1 MENGVRKSSVWQKSC
16 PIQAVGCNNDSNA
29 WTPKQCVRAQ
39 SLLCNLCHLCFA
51 SRNGQGPEKRACRAF
66 FSGFFSTESSPEIR
80 TALSAVSPAVLGYSD
95 RGPAPNHLPHGTC
108 GAAVPVPLAEATSV
122 NPLPQPPKAASGPC
136 TPHPKR
142 WLQGKR
148 IGPPTVEKRRQS
160 SPGCLPPTG
169 TALTG
174 GIKY

>member
-1 MENGVRKSSVWQKSC
+1 MKFRFKY
-16 PIQAVGCNNDSNA
+16 AVIIKRFV
-29 WTPKQCVRAQ
+29 PKFCAE
-39 SLLCNLCHLCFA
+39 CTDFIAFA
-51 SRNGQGPEKRACRAF
+51 VTISF
-66 FSGFFSTESSPEIR
+66 LFFSTESSPEIR

-122 NPLPQPPKAASGPC
+122 NPLPKPPKAASGPC

-148 IGPPTVEKRRQS
+148 VGPSPVEKRRAS
-160 SPGCLPPTG
+160 SPGCPPLTG
-169 TALTG
+169 TASPDHFCRRARARRWLHHSRAEHFSSCNVQSRTPL
-174 GIKY
+174 